1 VLTLPVIDA
10 LKACYP
16 TCIVDFLVN
25 KRVYDLVFDYPNI
38 NKVHAIEKVTIG
50 GIKQIAL
57 QGKYDLAVCV
67 FPRFKIAL
75 GLFLAGINHRL
86 GTGYRWY
93 SFLFNLKHY
102 QHRQESIKHE
112 NEYNLDLL
120 EAVNCQPDKQLEP
133 ELKVTDEQVGQLR
146 VDMNSAG
153 INIDVKFIVVHV
165 PSLGSAKVW
174 SDDNFISLL
183 NLILNDKLLDH
194 DIFLTGTKDDI
205 YQVKHI
211 AAGTKNSSRVK
222 IIPEL
227 SLKGLAALLSNS
239 EMFIGNST
247 GPIHI
252 AAAVGTFVVGL
263 YSAARAESQ
272 VRWGPLTE
280 RKKVFS
286 PVIDDNSRNVMDD
299 IKPEE
304 VFAFIK
310 NYFLMKIKEK

>member
-1 VLTLPVIDA
+1 VIDA

-16 TCIVDFLVN
+16 AGVIDFLVN

-50 GIKQIAL
+50 GIKQIAAE
-57 QGKYDLAVCV
+57 GNYDLAICV
-67 FPRFKIAL
+67 FPRFKVAM
-75 GLFLAGINHRL
+75 GLYLAGVKNRL
-86 GTGYRWY
+86 GTAYRWY
-93 SFLFNLKHY
+93 SFLFNIKHY
-102 QHRQESIKHE
+102 QHRKDSIKHE
-112 NEYNLDLL
+112 SEYNLDLL
-120 EAVNCQPDKQLEP
+120 NELNCYAGKDLTPALEVKSEHVEA
-133 ELKVTDEQVGQLR
+133 LR
-146 VDMNSAG
+146 DVLNSVG
-153 INIDVKFIVVHV
+153 INIGIRFIVVHV

-174 SDDNFISLL
+174 SDENFISLL
-183 NLILNDKLLDH
+183 NLILNNKLLDY
-194 DIFLTGTKDDI
+194 DIFLTGTKRDI

-211 AAGTKNSSRVK
+211 AAGTKNSSRVR

-227 SLKGLAALLSNS
+227 SLKGLTALLKKA

-299 IKPEE
+299 IKPAE
-304 VFAFIK
+304 VYEFIK
-310 NYFLMKIKEK
+310 SYFLKKNTEK

>member
-1 VLTLPVIDA
+1 VIDA

-16 TCIVDFLVN
+16 AGVIDFLVN

-50 GIKQIAL
+50 GIKRIAAE
-57 QGKYDLAVCV
+57 GNYDLAICV
-67 FPRFKIAL
+67 FPRFKVAM
-75 GLFLAGINHRL
+75 GLYLAGVKNRL
-86 GTGYRWY
+86 GTAYRWY
-93 SFLFNLKHY
+93 SFLFNIKHY
-102 QHRQESIKHE
+102 QHRKDSIKHE
-112 NEYNLDLL
+112 SEYNLDLL
-120 EAVNCQPDKQLEP
+120 SELNCNIGKELNPS
-133 ELKVTDEQVGQLR
+133 LKVTREQVEALEGML
-146 VDMNSAG
+146 NSVG
-153 INIDVKFIVVHV
+153 INIGIRYIVVHV
-165 PSLGSAKVW
+165 SSLGSAKVW
-174 SDDNFISLL
+174 SDENFISLL
-183 NLILNDKLLDH
+183 NLILNDKLLDY
-194 DIFLTGTKDDI
+194 DIFLTGTKRDI

-211 AAGTKNSSRVK
+211 AAGTKNSSRVR

-227 SLKGLAALLSNS
+227 SLKGLAALLKKA

-252 AAAVGTFVVGL
+252 AAVVGTFVVGL

-299 IKPEE
+299 IRPAE
-304 VFAFIK
+304 VYEFIK
-310 NYFLMKIKEK
+310 SYFLKKNTEK